1 MANFL
6 KNLIEN
12 DKKELK
18 RLEQMADKIELLA
31 EQMSALSDEEL
42 RAKTEEFRNRYLPYS
57 PPAVGH
63 EAHRTARLRL
73 G

>member
-31 EQMSALSDEEL
+31 DQMKNLERKQKNFAIDI
-42 RAKTEEFRNRYLPYS
+42 KMVKHWMNY
-57 PPAVGH
+57 
-63 EAHRTARLRL
+63 
-73 G
+73 